1 MYKIIH
7 IINPV
12 KVGDSS
18 DLKVAQPVTFESL
31 RIAKSNVKKV
41 EIFQLTAQYEEDKAI
56 IPDHFIQTK
65 NLRRSVIDIGN
76 KDLNR
81 KLPLIKD
88 ILKRAFKVA
97 GKNDFIIYTNVDIA
111 VQPGFYNWIIERI
124 SEGVDA
130 MIINR
135 RTISD
140 LHTEVKDLPKM
151 YAEKG
156 EKHPGYDCFV
166 FQKKLG
172 KKMMFG
178 NICVGAVY
186 IGLVFFLQMKLLA
199 RNFMEYGDEHLTF
212 HIGNDQV
219 WRSENNNVYAE
230 HNKLEFEKISNRLR
244 KRHKDFQAVLRSAFP
259 NR

>member
-1 MYKIIH
+1 VYKIIH

-12 KVGDSS
+12 KVGDTS

-31 RIAKSNVKKV
+31 KVAKSEVDGV
-41 EIFQLTAQYEEDKAI
+41 EIVQLTAQYEEDREI
-56 IPDHFIQTK
+56 IPDYFIETK
-65 NLRRSVIDIGN
+65 NLKRSVIDVGMEG
-76 KDLNR
+76 LNR
-81 KLPLIKD
+81 KLPLIGD
-88 ILKRAFKVA
+88 ILKRAYKIA
-97 GKNDFIIYTNVDIA
+97 GRNDFIIYTNVDIA
-111 VQPGFYNWIIERI
+111 VQPNFYNWIIERI
-124 SEGVDA
+124 DEGVDA

-140 LHTEVKDLPKM
+140 IHTEIKDLPKM
-151 YAEKG
+151 YVEKG

-166 FQKKLG
+166 FQKRLG
-172 KKMMFG
+172 RKMIFG

-199 RNFMEYGDEHLTF
+199 KNFIEYGEEYLTF

-219 WRSENNNVYAE
+219 WRSDNNNDYAE
-230 HNKLEFEKISNRLR
+230 HNKSEFEKISARLR
-244 KRHKDFQAVLRSAFP
+244 KKHKNFESVLRSAFP